1 LASREGLVPAVSRI
15 DDPAQMDAKRVNA
28 PFASIDFDFRL
39 YRDTAGAP
47 SPLVER
53 ARAAA

>member
-1 LASREGLVPAVSRI
+1 
-15 DDPAQMDAKRVNA
+15 MDAKRVDA

-39 YRDTAGAP
+39 YRDTTAAP

-53 ARAAA
+53 PRAAA